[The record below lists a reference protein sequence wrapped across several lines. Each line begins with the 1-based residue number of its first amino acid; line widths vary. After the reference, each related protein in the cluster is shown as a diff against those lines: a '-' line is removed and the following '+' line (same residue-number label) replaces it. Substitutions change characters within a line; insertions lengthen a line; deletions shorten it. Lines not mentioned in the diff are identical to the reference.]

1 MTVPTSAARPVE
13 RADVIVIGSGVGGL
27 VTGSLLAQLRG
38 LRVIVLERHF
48 KLGGFNHTFT
58 RRGYHWDVGIHYVGQ
73 MAPGRRGRRLMDLA
87 TGGAVRWNQMPDDF
101 DVFHY
106 PEHVFAVPSD
116 PEEFIARLVAAFP
129 AEREA
134 LAAYRADLKAAA
146 GWYSRE
152 FMSQAMPRPARGAAW
167 RANRTGRELALMTTA
182 DYLTSRFA
190 DPRLRG
196 LLASQW
202 GDYALPPA
210 RSSFAIH
217 AMIVLHYD
225 RGAYYPVGGSD
236 VMTDAFVA
244 QIERAGGSARPGHTV
259 TGIIVEGGRAVGV
272 RAHVKKGR
280 GGHDAEFRAPVVVS
294 DAGARLTFGHLLPE
308 GSDPALVESLSQ
320 VGSGTAFAT
329 LYAGLHTSPTTLG
342 FAGENHWLFDDYDHD
357 AGMTDHTE
365 RLFGG
370 YAQAGFLSFPSLKDP
385 EATTPHRRDRHLRR
399 RGRVR
404 AVAGH
409 RVDAP
414 RRGLPQGQGHHR
426 SRAPRPR
433 RPPCPGL
440 RRARRHLGGLD
451 AGHGDQ
457 LRGLPLRRL
466 RRARRHPGPDPA
478 AARAG
483 DDAGARALPHRIRH
497 VQPRHHG
504 RPHGRGLLGR
514 GRAGADG
521 PAADHAGGGADGDR
535 LAADPRA
542 RSVTGPHRGTPRP

>member
-385 EATTPHRRDRHLRR
+385 EATTHTAEIVTFVDEGAFAPWRDTTWMRRGEDYLKVKDTIGHALLDLVDRHVPGFSELVDIWEVSTPATVTSFAAYPSGGYAELAATPDRIRR
-399 RGRVR
+399 RLVPATTRVPGLYLTGADTCSLGIMGALMGGVFSAA
-404 AVAGH
+404 AVLG
-409 RVDAP
+409 P
-414 RRGLPQGQGHHR
+414 TGLPR
-426 SRAPRPR
+426 IMRA
-433 RPPCPGL
+433 
-440 RRARRHLGGLD
+440 
-451 AGHGDQ
+451 AG
-457 LRGLPLRRL
+457 RT
-466 RRARRHPGPDPA
+466 A
-478 AARAG
+478 
-483 DDAGARALPHRIRH
+483 
-497 VQPRHHG
+497 
-504 RPHGRGLLGR
+504 
-514 GRAGADG
+514 
-521 PAADHAGGGADGDR
+521 
-535 LAADPRA
+535 
-542 RSVTGPHRGTPRP
+542 TG